1 MMKDREAWH
10 GAVHGITNSWTWL
23 SNWKTTTI
31 CDIIWYL
38 SLSFWLTSLN
48 MIISRSIHVATND
61 KISFFFLW
69 LQWTCLHALG
79 CPALCDPMAYN
90 WPGSSVRNFP
100 GENTGVGCHFLLL
113 WVFPTQ
119 GSKWCLLCLL
129 HWHANYLPLCHL
141 RSPKGSGGCINWKIG
156 TDI

>member
-1 MMKDREAWH
+1 
-10 GAVHGITNSWTWL
+10 
-23 SNWKTTTI
+23 
-31 CDIIWYL
+31 
-38 SLSFWLTSLN
+38 

-113 WVFPTQ
+113 WIFPAQ
-119 GSKWCLLCLL
+119 GLNSHFLCLL
-129 HWHANYLPLCHL
+129 HWQADSLPLGHL
-141 RSPKGSGGCINWKIG
+141 GSPAWLTSILLYYVCMYIYIYIH
-156 TDI
+156 TTSLSIHLLMDIYIASISWLS